1 MTGSIEPRRPGA
13 VFHRPA
19 RAMRRDL
26 SQLLCAVLGLLLG
39 LLVPMLR
46 TGPQMDAGRVSTL
59 LFTLGFG
66 VISLVS
72 IIYSMLFLVVQFSAS
87 AFTPR
92 LGLFRDEPIVWRA
105 FAFTV
110 GVFVFTITA
119 GLSIGARRSVSVV
132 VPCAAVV
139 LTLIALALMRTLQM
153 RAFDSIQLGRVLTA
167 VARRAHRLF
176 DALYVD
182 PYAPDGRAEPHPPKP
197 PTTTV
202 RWTGPAVV
210 LQQVD
215 VSALVALARRHDCAV
230 LLRTAP
236 GRPLSRGAVLAEVTG
251 AGPAEGA
258 LRAALVTGVER
269 TFDQDP
275 ELPFRLLADI
285 ALRALSPAVND
296 PGTAVESM
304 DRIEDLLARLADR
317 ELAIGRFHDGAG
329 RLRVTVPV
337 PDWERYVRTAL
348 DELVFAAA
356 GSPMALHRLRALL
369 GGLLERCPEARR
381 EVVRE
386 RLRWVEATG
395 SATYPLLWPSAGSPG
410 RGA

>member
-1 MTGSIEPRRPGA
+1 M
-13 VFHRPA
+13 
-19 RAMRRDL
+19 
-26 SQLLCAVLGLLLG
+26 
-39 LLVPMLR
+39 
-46 TGPQMDAGRVSTL
+46 
-59 LFTLGFG
+59 
-66 VISLVS
+66 
-72 IIYSMLFLVVQFSAS
+72 
-87 AFTPR
+87 
-92 LGLFRDEPIVWRA
+92 
-105 FAFTV
+105 
-110 GVFVFTITA
+110 
-119 GLSIGARRSVSVV
+119 
-132 VPCAAVV
+132 
-139 LTLIALALMRTLQM
+139 
-153 RAFDSIQLGRVLTA
+153 
-167 VARRAHRLF
+167 
-176 DALYVD
+176 
-182 PYAPDGRAEPHPPKP
+182 
-197 PTTTV
+197 
-202 RWTGPAVV
+202 
-210 LQQVD
+210 
-215 VSALVALARRHDCAV
+215 
-230 LLRTAP
+230 
-236 GRPLSRGAVLAEVTG
+236 TG

>member
-182 PYAPDGRAEPHPPKP
+182 PYAPDGRAEPHPRSRRP
-197 PTTTV
+197 P
-202 RWTGPAVV
+202 P
-210 LQQVD
+210 
-215 VSALVALARRHDCAV
+215 C
-230 LLRTAP
+230 
-236 GRPLSRGAVLAEVTG
+236 
-251 AGPAEGA
+251 AGPAPRSCSNRSTSPRWWPWRGGTTA
-258 LRAALVTGVER
+258 RSCCAPPRAAPCRGVR
-269 TFDQDP
+269 
-275 ELPFRLLADI
+275 
-285 ALRALSPAVND
+285 S
-296 PGTAVESM
+296 S
-304 DRIEDLLARLADR
+304 
-317 ELAIGRFHDGAG
+317 
-329 RLRVTVPV
+329 
-337 PDWERYVRTAL
+337 
-348 DELVFAAA
+348 
-356 GSPMALHRLRALL
+356 
-369 GGLLERCPEARR
+369 RR
-381 EVVRE
+381 
-386 RLRWVEATG
+386 
-395 SATYPLLWPSAGSPG
+395 
-410 RGA
+410 